1 MDDWTTTT
9 LADHRF
15 TAQGTPS
22 PAATVEP
29 LAAEQGRLPQAVIDQ
44 ALAEYNAGKPEERR
58 IPLAAA
64 QDFFEDPTTVVNIA
78 IDDVMVK
85 KQKPHRNRDRATS
98 AEPLDEQPAAEDPQ
112 AAEAPTDD
120 PISPKSAPTAQD
132 TGAET
137 AAPSAPPQRNAK
149 QRPKAEPARVH
160 NSVAHVAGT
169 QGHYILTGTDP
180 FSVLRI
186 LMAWLLNYEMLG
198 AHRIQFFVDGAR
210 DLHAAIRQ
218 LFGWVPSL
226 RIILDWYHLEKKC
239 KETLS
244 LALRG
249 KTIRNDVLAA
259 ILPLL
264 WLAQVDATITYLQ
277 QLPAARIKDRSRLE
291 KLINYFER
299 HREEIPCYA
308 LRHALGLR
316 NSSNPGEKA
325 NDLCVAD
332 RQKHRG
338 MSWSPDGSVA
348 LTSTTTL
355 GRNHE
360 LDRWC
365 ETGELSMQWVA

>member
-316 NSSNPGEKA
+316 NSSNPGEKRMISA
-325 NDLCVAD
+325 
-332 RQKHRG
+332 
-338 MSWSPDGSVA
+338 
-348 LTSTTTL
+348 
-355 GRNHE
+355 
-360 LDRWC
+360 
-365 ETGELSMQWVA
+365 